1 MVNRYGKRTGFFSFP
16 GRSILWSSMG
26 SQLARLSTHWGAH
39 VGQAAR
45 TRLRMGAMAVEKTRL
60 GMMAVAAEARLVV
73 VKARVRDLQ

>member
-16 GRSILWSSMG
+16 CRFILRSSMD

-45 TRLRMGAMAVEKTRL
+45 TRLRM
-60 GMMAVAAEARLVV
+60 MAVAAEARLVV
-73 VKARVRDLQ
+73 VKARVRELQ